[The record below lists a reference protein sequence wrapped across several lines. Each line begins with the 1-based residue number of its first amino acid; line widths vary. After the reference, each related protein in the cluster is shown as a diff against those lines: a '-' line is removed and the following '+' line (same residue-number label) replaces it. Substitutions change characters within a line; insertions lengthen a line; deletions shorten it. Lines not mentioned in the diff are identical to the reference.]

1 MFALSY
7 KSHPRR
13 THSLTSQCGDR
24 DFLVSAD
31 CYNEDDDGL
40 KVVSCADDEKVFLQK
55 NECQCFPT
63 EGSIITVSEIESKV
77 LQESHR

>member
-55 NECQCFPT
+55 KNNESVSVFPQR
-63 EGSIITVSEIESKV
+63 EV
-77 LQESHR
+77 LLQSRK